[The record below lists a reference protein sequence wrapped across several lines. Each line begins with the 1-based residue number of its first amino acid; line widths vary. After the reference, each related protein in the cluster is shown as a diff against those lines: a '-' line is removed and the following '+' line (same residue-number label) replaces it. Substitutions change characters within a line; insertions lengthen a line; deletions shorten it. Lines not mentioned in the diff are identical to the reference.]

1 MNFVRNIVAEFYRS
15 IQCLQN
21 RGYHKM
27 VKKRKM
33 TATKIRLP
41 KKEGKKNKKI
51 TWYEI

>member
-41 KKEGKKNKKI
+41 KKKVRKI
-51 TWYEI
+51 KR